1 MHCCISML
9 KRKTKYSWS
18 CLKTSAVYVF
28 VLKMA
33 YVSKKEYPGVRF
45 GSKKDTRVA
54 RARKGMFGVLAP
66 RALQPYS
73 IMGYKA
79 GREGWAKRKGAKD
92 SVFGG
97 APCMWRVCVILHP
110 ALEYRL
116 LFTGACEPPKHLS
129 QCLTSRNRPPPLS
142 LTSTLRK
149 VSLQLIILGCSSSAH
164 YDILLERHR
173 YPWIQVIHNQV

>member
-1 MHCCISML
+1 MHCRISML

-33 YVSKKEYPGVRF
+33 YVSKKEYPGALVRF

-129 QCLTSRNRPPPLS
+129 QCLTSRNRPPPS
-142 LTSTLRK
+142 L
-149 VSLQLIILGCSSSAH
+149 
-164 YDILLERHR
+164 
-173 YPWIQVIHNQV
+173 

>member
-1 MHCCISML
+1 MQENA
-9 KRKTKYSWS
+9 
-18 CLKTSAVYVF
+18 CLVFSPSGPILSLEAVY
-28 VLKMA
+28 
-33 YVSKKEYPGVRF
+33 
-45 GSKKDTRVA
+45 
-54 RARKGMFGVLAP
+54 KGD
-66 RALQPYS
+66 RD
-73 IMGYKA
+73 
-79 GREGWAKRKGAKD
+79 GWAKRVKD

-173 YPWIQVIHNQV
+173 YPVNTRNS